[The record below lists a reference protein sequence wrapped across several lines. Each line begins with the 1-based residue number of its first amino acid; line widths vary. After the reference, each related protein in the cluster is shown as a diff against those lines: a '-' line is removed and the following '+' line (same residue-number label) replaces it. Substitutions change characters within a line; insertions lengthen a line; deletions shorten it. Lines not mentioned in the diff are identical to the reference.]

1 MSTTVSRGI
10 ERRPACPPPMRMSRI
25 ESERLGPLV
34 LAPPS
39 LVPLGRWS
47 EPRTRTVV
55 ALNGGVPFPASA
67 FLAAWSTWELWICAE
82 TRKRTSESASQ
93 APTAIAS
100 HLRTR
105 PAAIGF
111 LTRGPCRPRP
121 RSRKREKASRPRSK
135 SRGRAR
141 YFVYRG
147 GSSGRSGGTDMAVYG
162 GAGDGVGLRDRGRPR
177 RHEAPRRGRRRRAA
191 HRPPGAAVRARGRP
205 ARAARDDRGRRARD
219 PCRGGR

>member
-10 ERRPACPPPMRMSRI
+10 DRRPECPPPMRMSRM
-25 ESERLGPLV
+25 ESERLGPFV
-34 LAPPS
+34 LAPGS
-39 LVPLGRWS
+39 LVFAVRWS
-47 EPRTRTVV
+47 EPSTRTVV
-55 ALNGGVPFPASA
+55 ALKGGVPWPASA
-67 FLAAWSTWELWICAE
+67 FLAASSTWELWIWAE
-82 TRKRTSESASQ
+82 TRKRTSERASH
-93 APTAIAS
+93 APTATAT

-105 PAAIGF
+105 PALIGF
-111 LTRGPCRPRP
+111 FVRPGLPRS
-121 RSRKREKASRPRSK
+121 RSRKRAKVSPPRSK

-191 HRPPGAAVRARGRP
+191 RRPPGAPGRPRGRSACP
-205 ARAARDDRGRRARD
+205 ARDDRRRRARG

>member
-10 ERRPACPPPMRMSRI
+10 DRRPECPPPMRMSRI

-34 LAPPS
+34 LAPGS
-39 LVPLGRWS
+39 LVFFVRWS

-55 ALNGGVPFPASA
+55 ALNGGVPLPASA
-67 FLAAWSTWELWICAE
+67 FLASSSTCELWICAE
-82 TRKRTSESASQ
+82 TRKRASEGASH
-93 APTAIAS
+93 AATAIAI

-105 PAAIGF
+105 PTVMGF
-111 LTRGPCRPRP
+111 LTPGVLPPRS
-121 RSRKREKASRPRSK
+121 RSRKRAKASPPRSNR
-135 SRGRAR
+135 RGRAR

-177 RHEAPRRGRRRRAA
+177 RHEAP
-191 HRPPGAAVRARGRP
+191 
-205 ARAARDDRGRRARD
+205 
-219 PCRGGR
+219 